1 MGIVLSYAFAHIIEA
16 VILWMSMSQMYE
28 HRYKQ
33 WLTGTIIML
42 GHAVMFAVFLMG
54 NIYFIT
60 IVNIMTYIVLI
71 YVLFFV
77 TKGSAL
83 FWTAI
88 YIAFMALSEQMVF
101 FFIEYIIGIT
111 NVKLEGLPINL
122 VVVCLSKMCYLV
134 LVELM
139 VLIKNKSKI
148 SYYGDMS
155 VTLLIVILIATLLV
169 FMTYYIIEVEWSLN
183 FTETVWI
190 VISSIVLVL
199 SDLLV
204 LWVNI
209 GINKRNAENERMKVQ
224 LEKEKSDAKFYKL
237 EYEKNESLEILRHDM
252 NNHLNTILAMGN
264 NQTMKDYI
272 IDIMNEYSLGRRT
285 TFSNNNVLNGLISQ
299 YVDLCNEDNIKLLVD
314 IRPETV
320 DSIASTDIVSLFG
333 NILSNAYEAVR
344 SIDNIED
351 KFIELIVKRRNNA
364 VLIVETNSCVRQPK
378 MQNGRFI
385 SNKKDPYKRHGFG
398 IKSIQKVVEKYMGS
412 YVNKYDESKQEF
424 IVSIMLMDK

>member
-33 WLTGTIIML
+33 WLTGTIIMI

-77 TKGSAL
+77 TNGSAL

-190 VISSIVLVL
+190 VIS
-199 SDLLV
+199 
-204 LWVNI
+204 
-209 GINKRNAENERMKVQ
+209 
-224 LEKEKSDAKFYKL
+224 
-237 EYEKNESLEILRHDM
+237 
-252 NNHLNTILAMGN
+252 
-264 NQTMKDYI
+264 
-272 IDIMNEYSLGRRT
+272 
-285 TFSNNNVLNGLISQ
+285 
-299 YVDLCNEDNIKLLVD
+299 
-314 IRPETV
+314 
-320 DSIASTDIVSLFG
+320 
-333 NILSNAYEAVR
+333 
-344 SIDNIED
+344 
-351 KFIELIVKRRNNA
+351 
-364 VLIVETNSCVRQPK
+364 
-378 MQNGRFI
+378 
-385 SNKKDPYKRHGFG
+385 
-398 IKSIQKVVEKYMGS
+398 
-412 YVNKYDESKQEF
+412 
-424 IVSIMLMDK
+424 

>member
-33 WLTGTIIML
+33 WLTGTIIMI

-54 NIYFIT
+54 NIYFVT
-60 IVNIMTYIVLI
+60 IVNN
-71 YVLFFV
+71 
-77 TKGSAL
+77 S
-83 FWTAI
+83 I
-88 YIAFMALSEQMVF
+88 YIFVIMQLFKIRKQTAVFWAIIYNAFMALSEQMVF

-111 NVKLEGLPINL
+111 NVKLEGLPINF
-122 VVVCLSKMCYLV
+122 VVVCLSKMCYFI

-155 VTLLIVILIATLLV
+155 VTLLIVILIASLFV
-169 FMTYYIIEVEWSLN
+169 FMTYIIEVEWSLN

-364 VLIVETNSCVRQPK
+364 VLIVETNSCVKQPK

-398 IKSIQKVVEKYMGS
+398 IKSIQKVVEKYM
-412 YVNKYDESKQEF
+412 
-424 IVSIMLMDK
+424 

>member
-33 WLTGTIIML
+33 WLTGTIIMI

-169 FMTYYIIEVEWSLN
+169 FMTYYIIEVEWSLD
-183 FTETVWI
+183 FIETIWI

-209 GINKRNAENERMKVQ
+209 GINKRNA
-224 LEKEKSDAKFYKL
+224 
-237 EYEKNESLEILRHDM
+237 
-252 NNHLNTILAMGN
+252 
-264 NQTMKDYI
+264 
-272 IDIMNEYSLGRRT
+272 
-285 TFSNNNVLNGLISQ
+285 
-299 YVDLCNEDNIKLLVD
+299 
-314 IRPETV
+314 
-320 DSIASTDIVSLFG
+320 
-333 NILSNAYEAVR
+333 
-344 SIDNIED
+344 
-351 KFIELIVKRRNNA
+351 
-364 VLIVETNSCVRQPK
+364 
-378 MQNGRFI
+378 
-385 SNKKDPYKRHGFG
+385 
-398 IKSIQKVVEKYMGS
+398 
-412 YVNKYDESKQEF
+412 
-424 IVSIMLMDK
+424 

>member
-33 WLTGTIIML
+33 WLTGTIIMI

-54 NIYFIT
+54 NIYFVT
-60 IVNIMTYIVLI
+60 IVNN
-71 YVLFFV
+71 
-77 TKGSAL
+77 S
-83 FWTAI
+83 I
-88 YIAFMALSEQMVF
+88 YIFVIMQLFKIRKQTAVFWAIIYNAFMALSEQMVF

-122 VVVCLSKMCYLV
+122 VVVCLSKMCYFI

-155 VTLLIVILIATLLV
+155 VTLLIVILIASLFV

-299 YVDLCNEDNIKLLVD
+299 YVDLCNEDKLLVD

-364 VLIVETNSCVRQPK
+364 VLIVETNSCVKQPK

-424 IVSIMLMDK
+424 IVSIMLIDK

>member
-33 WLTGTIIML
+33 WLTGTIIMV

-54 NIYFIT
+54 NIYFVT
-60 IVNIMTYIVLI
+60 IVNN
-71 YVLFFV
+71 
-77 TKGSAL
+77 S
-83 FWTAI
+83 I
-88 YIAFMALSEQMVF
+88 YIFVIMQLFKIRKQTAVFWAIIYNAFMALSEQMVF

-122 VVVCLSKMCYLV
+122 VVVCLSKMCYFI

-155 VTLLIVILIATLLV
+155 VTLLIVILIASLFV

-344 SIDNIED
+344 SIDNI
-351 KFIELIVKRRNNA
+351 VKRRNNA

>member
-33 WLTGTIIML
+33 WLTGTIIMI

-77 TKGSAL
+77 TNGSAL

-155 VTLLIVILIATLLV
+155 VTLLC
-169 FMTYYIIEVEWSLN
+169 F
-183 FTETVWI
+183 
-190 VISSIVLVL
+190 
-199 SDLLV
+199 
-204 LWVNI
+204 
-209 GINKRNAENERMKVQ
+209 
-224 LEKEKSDAKFYKL
+224 
-237 EYEKNESLEILRHDM
+237 
-252 NNHLNTILAMGN
+252 
-264 NQTMKDYI
+264 
-272 IDIMNEYSLGRRT
+272 
-285 TFSNNNVLNGLISQ
+285 FS
-299 YVDLCNEDNIKLLVD
+299 
-314 IRPETV
+314 
-320 DSIASTDIVSLFG
+320 
-333 NILSNAYEAVR
+333 
-344 SIDNIED
+344 
-351 KFIELIVKRRNNA
+351 
-364 VLIVETNSCVRQPK
+364 
-378 MQNGRFI
+378 
-385 SNKKDPYKRHGFG
+385 
-398 IKSIQKVVEKYMGS
+398 
-412 YVNKYDESKQEF
+412 F
-424 IVSIMLMDK
+424 IVVFCFSLP

>member
-33 WLTGTIIML
+33 WLTGTIIMI

-77 TKGSAL
+77 TNGSAL

-204 LWVNI
+204 LWVN
-209 GINKRNAENERMKVQ
+209 
-224 LEKEKSDAKFYKL
+224 L
-237 EYEKNESLEILRHDM
+237 
-252 NNHLNTILAMGN
+252 
-264 NQTMKDYI
+264 
-272 IDIMNEYSLGRRT
+272 
-285 TFSNNNVLNGLISQ
+285 
-299 YVDLCNEDNIKLLVD
+299 
-314 IRPETV
+314 
-320 DSIASTDIVSLFG
+320 
-333 NILSNAYEAVR
+333 
-344 SIDNIED
+344 
-351 KFIELIVKRRNNA
+351 ELIKEM
-364 VLIVETNSCVRQPK
+364 LK
-378 MQNGRFI
+378 M
-385 SNKKDPYKRHGFG
+385 K
-398 IKSIQKVVEKYMGS
+398 E
-412 YVNKYDESKQEF
+412 
-424 IVSIMLMDK
+424 

>member
-33 WLTGTIIML
+33 WLTGTIIMI

-54 NIYFIT
+54 NIYFVT
-60 IVNIMTYIVLI
+60 IVNN
-71 YVLFFV
+71 
-77 TKGSAL
+77 S
-83 FWTAI
+83 I
-88 YIAFMALSEQMVF
+88 YIFVIMQLFKIRKQTAVFWAIIYNAFMALSEQMVF

-122 VVVCLSKMCYLV
+122 VVVCLSKMCYFI

-155 VTLLIVILIATLLV
+155 VTLLIVILIASLFV

-299 YVDLCNEDNIKLLVD
+299 YVDLCNEDNI
-314 IRPETV
+314 RPETV

-364 VLIVETNSCVRQPK
+364 VLIVETNSCVKQPK

-424 IVSIMLMDK
+424 IVSIMLIDK

>member
-33 WLTGTIIML
+33 WLTGTIIMI

-54 NIYFIT
+54 NIYFVT
-60 IVNIMTYIVLI
+60 IVNN
-71 YVLFFV
+71 
-77 TKGSAL
+77 S
-83 FWTAI
+83 I
-88 YIAFMALSEQMVF
+88 YIFVIMQLFKIRKQTAVFWAIIYNAFMALSEQMVF

-122 VVVCLSKMCYLV
+122 VVVCLSKMCYFI

-155 VTLLIVILIATLLV
+155 VTLLIVILIASLFV

-209 GINKRNAENERMKVQ
+209 GINKRNAENESSAGKRKIRCKV
-224 LEKEKSDAKFYKL
+224 L
-237 EYEKNESLEILRHDM
+237 
-252 NNHLNTILAMGN
+252 
-264 NQTMKDYI
+264 
-272 IDIMNEYSLGRRT
+272 
-285 TFSNNNVLNGLISQ
+285 
-299 YVDLCNEDNIKLLVD
+299 
-314 IRPETV
+314 
-320 DSIASTDIVSLFG
+320 
-333 NILSNAYEAVR
+333 
-344 SIDNIED
+344 
-351 KFIELIVKRRNNA
+351 
-364 VLIVETNSCVRQPK
+364 
-378 MQNGRFI
+378 
-385 SNKKDPYKRHGFG
+385 
-398 IKSIQKVVEKYMGS
+398 
-412 YVNKYDESKQEF
+412 
-424 IVSIMLMDK
+424 

>member
-33 WLTGTIIML
+33 WLTGTIIMI

-54 NIYFIT
+54 NIYFVT
-60 IVNIMTYIVLI
+60 IVNN
-71 YVLFFV
+71 
-77 TKGSAL
+77 S
-83 FWTAI
+83 I
-88 YIAFMALSEQMVF
+88 YIFVIMQLFKIRKQTAVFWAIIYNAFMALSEQMVF

-122 VVVCLSKMCYLV
+122 VVVCLSKMCYFI

-155 VTLLIVILIATLLV
+155 VTLLIVILIASLFV

-264 NQTMKDYI
+264 NQTMKALEEEPHFPITMY
-272 IDIMNEYSLGRRT
+272 
-285 TFSNNNVLNGLISQ
+285 
-299 YVDLCNEDNIKLLVD
+299 
-314 IRPETV
+314 
-320 DSIASTDIVSLFG
+320 
-333 NILSNAYEAVR
+333 
-344 SIDNIED
+344 
-351 KFIELIVKRRNNA
+351 
-364 VLIVETNSCVRQPK
+364 
-378 MQNGRFI
+378 
-385 SNKKDPYKRHGFG
+385 
-398 IKSIQKVVEKYMGS
+398 
-412 YVNKYDESKQEF
+412 
-424 IVSIMLMDK
+424 LMD